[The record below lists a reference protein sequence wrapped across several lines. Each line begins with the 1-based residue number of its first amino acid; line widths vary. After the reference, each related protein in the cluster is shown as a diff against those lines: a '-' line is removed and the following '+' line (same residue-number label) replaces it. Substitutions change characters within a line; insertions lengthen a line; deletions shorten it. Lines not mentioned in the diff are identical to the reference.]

1 MPELAFVSRIA
12 QTLYD
17 LEAQVIES
25 LDQHPSDWRGIYRVQ
40 DAQSNLWVLRLMR
53 LPDGFNALM
62 RIAQLL
68 EELTQQHFPAPT
80 VRATVNQKL
89 IGTVAD
95 WATVVLTYVDGDVL
109 GRQPTNLGQLAYLL
123 GQLHTLSVDDH
134 STMTK
139 SRCHPD
145 HVSTAIH
152 QLATHGANVPRE
164 YRSLVTDLHIS
175 MLTLQRREQQDLR
188 ITHGDCW
195 YRNAIKTRDDHVILI
210 DWDLAGAGLPLL
222 ELGNLLITSHFDLSQ
237 PLHLRADNSIIK
249 EIMRGY
255 QQRCA
260 LSQEDREK
268 LVYAMRFLLA
278 YQLGSYVAD
287 AALVVHPDFPF
298 VLQKLQ
304 ARYDV
309 AQEIADI
316 AADYIE

>member
-1 MPELAFVSRIA
+1 MPELEFVSRIA

-17 LEAQVIES
+17 LEVQVIES

-40 DAQSNLWVLRLMR
+40 DAQANLWVLRLMR
-53 LPDGFNALM
+53 LPDGFEALM
-62 RIAQLL
+62 HIAQLL
-68 EELTQQHFPAPT
+68 EKLTQQHFPAPT

-89 IGTVAD
+89 IGTVAN

-109 GRQPTNLGQLAYLL
+109 GRQPTDLGQLACLL
-123 GQLHTLSVDDH
+123 GELHTLSIDDR
-134 STMTK
+134 SPITK

-145 HVSTAIH
+145 CISTAIH

-164 YRSLVTDLHIS
+164 YRLLVTDLHLS
-175 MLTLQRREQQDLR
+175 MATLQQREQKDLC

-195 YRNAIKTRDDHVILI
+195 YMIAIKTRDDRVILI
-210 DWDLAGAGLPLL
+210 DWDLAGSGLPFL

-237 PLHLRADNSIIK
+237 PLHLRADNSIVK

-255 QQRCA
+255 QQRRG
-260 LSQEDREK
+260 LLREDREK

-287 AALVVHPDFPF
+287 AALVVHPEFPF

-304 ARYDV
+304 ARYEV
-309 AQEIADI
+309 TQEIADI